1 MSSETFLWYDLETF
15 GLNARYDRI
24 AQFAAVRTDMNLN
37 VIEEPHLFYCKL
49 SDDYLPD
56 PLSVLVTGITPQLAN
71 EKGLRENEF
80 IGKINELMSV
90 PKTCSVGFNTLRFDD
105 EFIRFSL
112 FRNFHDPYLREY
124 DKGNSRWDILDL
136 ARAAYDLRPDG
147 LNWPAK
153 KENGMPSFKLVD
165 LAAANNIENKAAH
178 DALND
183 VWVTI
188 EVARLIQQK
197 QPKLF
202 SYYLKLRNKNF
213 AKSLFS
219 TPFGEPFVLTAA
231 QFTRS
236 QGCSTVVVPITY
248 SATNPNSLIV
258 FDLTQDPTPL
268 INAARAFEELS
279 VINSNEKNFKA
290 ALQIVTKALDEKTNY
305 IEALKVAKTQLGEAT
320 SIMARLPQL
329 ISAHDQLLRI
339 KGLHQVALNRAPFI
353 SPLSIV
359 TPELEKS
366 LNIDL
371 QNCFKNLEI
380 LKNEAMLPVTL
391 MQAYEKEEYTIINDV
406 DFTLYSG
413 PFFNNADNK
422 LFEQIRSKDAK
433 ELWQTKFEFDDKRAH
448 EMLWRYLCR
457 NYSSSLDETQAKR
470 WKSFC
475 AQRLIQPPV
484 NTIVTLQF
492 YARKIEERLNSRET
506 EPKEKE
512 LLVKLAEYGQEVANR
527 VGLSYPST

>member
-202 SYYLKLRNKNF
+202 SYYLKLR
-213 AKSLFS
+213 
-219 TPFGEPFVLTAA
+219 
-231 QFTRS
+231 
-236 QGCSTVVVPITY
+236 
-248 SATNPNSLIV
+248 
-258 FDLTQDPTPL
+258 
-268 INAARAFEELS
+268 
-279 VINSNEKNFKA
+279 
-290 ALQIVTKALDEKTNY
+290 
-305 IEALKVAKTQLGEAT
+305 
-320 SIMARLPQL
+320 
-329 ISAHDQLLRI
+329 
-339 KGLHQVALNRAPFI
+339 
-353 SPLSIV
+353 
-359 TPELEKS
+359 
-366 LNIDL
+366 
-371 QNCFKNLEI
+371 
-380 LKNEAMLPVTL
+380 
-391 MQAYEKEEYTIINDV
+391 
-406 DFTLYSG
+406 
-413 PFFNNADNK
+413 
-422 LFEQIRSKDAK
+422 
-433 ELWQTKFEFDDKRAH
+433 
-448 EMLWRYLCR
+448 
-457 NYSSSLDETQAKR
+457 
-470 WKSFC
+470 
-475 AQRLIQPPV
+475 
-484 NTIVTLQF
+484 
-492 YARKIEERLNSRET
+492 
-506 EPKEKE
+506 
-512 LLVKLAEYGQEVANR
+512 
-527 VGLSYPST
+527 